1 MTIRQ
6 WGKPGKPAN
15 RAGLGCMS
23 FGGAYGPATK
33 RESFATMAE
42 AIELG
47 VDFWDTADIY
57 GEGVSETLIGEFL
70 AQDKTRRDKIVL
82 ATKFGN
88 RVTPGGGRMVDNSA
102 PYLAQCIEAS
112 LKRLRVDHV
121 DLYYVHRLDKN
132 IPIERTVEAMAPLV
146 KAGKIGAIGLSEV
159 APDTLRRAHAV
170 HPIAAVQSEYSL
182 WTRTPEVGMLQT
194 CREVGASFV
203 AFSTVGRGAFG
214 GALRDV
220 TAMAEADFRRGM
232 PRFQGDN
239 WARNL
244 ARIDRFAALA
254 HGWGVKPA
262 TLANAWALAKD
273 DNILII
279 PGTRTPQHL
288 RENAK
293 AGALKLTPDQIAA
306 IEAILPSGFAA
317 GDRYGEKQWGSA
329 ERYA

>member
-23 FGGAYGPATK
+23 FGGAYGPTTK
-33 RESFATMAE
+33 RDSFDAMA
-42 AIELG
+42 AALELG

-57 GEGVSETLIGEFL
+57 GEGVSESLIGEFL
-70 AQDKTRRDKIVL
+70 AEDKTRRDKIVL

-88 RVTPGGGRMVDNSA
+88 RVTPGGGRLVDNSVA
-102 PYLAQCIEAS
+102 YLNECIDAS
-112 LKRLRVDHV
+112 LKRLGVDHV
-121 DLYYVHRLDKN
+121 ELYYVHRLDKN
-132 IPIERTVEAMAPLV
+132 IPIERTVDAMAPLI
-146 KAGKIGAIGLSEV
+146 KAGKIGAIGLSEM

-170 HPIAAVQSEYSL
+170 HPIAAMQSEYSL
-182 WTRTPEVGMLQT
+182 WTRTPEVGMLRT
-194 CREVGASFV
+194 CRELGASFV

-214 GALRDV
+214 GDVRD
-220 TAMAEADFRRGM
+220 AEAFAENDFRRGM
-232 PRFQGDN
+232 PRFQGGN
-239 WARNL
+239 WTRNR
-244 ARIDRFAALA
+244 ARIEKFAALA
-254 HGWGVKPA
+254 QSWGVKPA

-279 PGTRTPQHL
+279 PGTRTAAHL
-288 RENAK
+288 RENAA

-306 IEAILPSGFAA
+306 IETVLPAGFAA

>member
-23 FGGAYGPATK
+23 FGGAYGPTTK
-33 RESFATMAE
+33 RDSFDAMA
-42 AIELG
+42 AALDLG

-57 GEGVSETLIGEFL
+57 GEGVSESLIGEFL
-70 AQDKTRRDKIVL
+70 AEDKTRRDKIVL

-88 RVTPGGGRMVDNSA
+88 RVTPGGGRLVDNSVA
-102 PYLAQCIEAS
+102 YLNECIDAS
-112 LKRLRVDHV
+112 LKRLGVDHV

-132 IPIERTVEAMAPLV
+132 IPIERTVEAMAPLI
-146 KAGKIGAIGLSEV
+146 KAGKIGAIGLSEM

-170 HPIAAVQSEYSL
+170 HPIAAMQSEYSL
-182 WTRTPEVGMLQT
+182 WTRTPEVGMLRT
-194 CREVGASFV
+194 CRELGASFV

-214 GALRDV
+214 GDVRD
-220 TAMAEADFRRGM
+220 AEAFAENDFRRGM
-232 PRFQGDN
+232 PRFQGGN
-239 WARNL
+239 WTRNR
-244 ARIDRFAALA
+244 ARIEKFAALA
-254 HGWGVKPA
+254 QSWGVKPA

-279 PGTRTPQHL
+279 PGTRTAAHL
-288 RENAK
+288 RENAA

-306 IEAILPSGFAA
+306 IETVLPAGFAA